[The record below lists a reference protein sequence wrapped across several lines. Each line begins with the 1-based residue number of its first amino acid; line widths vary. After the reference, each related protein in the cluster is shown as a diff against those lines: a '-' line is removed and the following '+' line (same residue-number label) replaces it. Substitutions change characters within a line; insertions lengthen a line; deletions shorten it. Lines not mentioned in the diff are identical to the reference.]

1 MIDIILF
8 EFLLLWS
15 YFFIVLKKFFRF
27 KTNLFFTIFVYNIS
41 LVTFIFTILMGLKNF
56 DFLFVLSSAIFAM
69 LSINFLFRYIYIK
82 YQKISKRITNID
94 QIKPIFEYGII
105 FILIYKIIFKK
116 LNHPRS
122 NSIYIINFSTF
133 YIFMWLQKV

>member
-82 YQKISKRITNID
+82 YQKISKRISNID

-105 FILIYKIIFKK
+105 FILIYKIIF
-116 LNHPRS
+116 
-122 NSIYIINFSTF
+122 
-133 YIFMWLQKV
+133 